1 MDQYSAALLAAVDSS
16 FVGWLQNCAIQ
27 GCVRGLG
34 ACSDDLAAAA
44 LQMAQAAR
52 PIVVCE
58 LEALLSLDPEQ
69 QRTNPLSVL
78 REAVRFPAALL
89 LENAVPTPVRSSFDA
104 RILPLDVYGLGPAN
118 WADVDPSL
126 SEPGLIW
133 GAWKAKTILDR
144 HRAEP
149 RK

>member
-16 FVGWLQNCAIQ
+16 FVAWLQNCAIDA
-27 GCVRGLG
+27 CVRSLG
-34 ACSDDLAAAA
+34 ACSDDLATSAR
-44 LQMAQAAR
+44 QMAEKAR
-52 PIVVCE
+52 PIVVGE
-58 LEALLSLDPEQ
+58 LEQLLGLDPEQ

-78 REAVRFPAALL
+78 RNAVNYPTDLL
-89 LENAVPTPVRSSFDA
+89 LANNVPPPVRSSFDT
-104 RILPLDVYGLGPAN
+104 RVHPRDVYGLSPAT
-118 WADVDPSL
+118 WADVDQSL

-144 HRAEP
+144 RRSER